1 MATKLNLTSQKILD
15 EVFPGVPRGYDPLL
29 VDQFLD
35 KVIQDYLI
43 IENNELIDKQEIDAL
58 RNELERLKKE
68 NYRLEVEN
76 GKYKNRF
83 ENIENLSDDT
93 KVTRDNMELIRKIH
107 KYETIMYN
115 HGINVDEIK

>member
-35 KVIQDYLI
+35 KIIQDYLV
-43 IENNELIDKQEIDAL
+43 IESNELIDKQEIESL
-58 RNELERLKKE
+58 RKELADLKQKKHE
-68 NYRLEVEN
+68 LEVEN

-83 ENIENLSDDT
+83 EHIKEDDT
-93 KVTRDNMELIRKIH
+93 VTKDNMELIIKIN
-107 KYETIMYN
+107 KYEKYLFS
-115 HGINVDEIK
+115 HGINVEDIVK